1 MENTPP
7 AYAGGSDMLNL
18 DFDKKKFT
26 CKFGYCTGKA
36 PDLSDPSLHV
46 KSQDYKRRVSG
57 AMKAISAEDAFKL
70 PKARGYF
77 VSRKY
82 DGENA
87 MLFFDG
93 EKMISV
99 NPGGTARIGLPAFE
113 EAAELLKK
121 AKVESCILGAEIYVK
136 EDATAAHPVQQVVR
150 VLRSPPSK
158 EALEKLGL
166 AVFDVIEFDGKAVD
180 ETAKVFDLL
189 SKWFDKGKKV
199 HVVEHHKTDK
209 IDEVMTYF
217 TEWVVGQGAEGV
229 VVRHDQA
236 GWYKI
241 KLRHNL
247 DVAIIGYSEGQDAR
261 KGMLHDL
268 LVAVMRSDGS
278 FHEFTRV
285 GGGFSEDERK
295 TIAADLKK
303 RIVPSDYVA
312 VNNDYVAYEMI
323 KPGPVIEISCLDM
336 IVERARGGP
345 VKRMVLEWDGKRYSA
360 LLRMPLVSVIS
371 PQFIRLR
378 DDKEAVV
385 DDVNISQVSDLV
397 TVPEADK
404 SAHADDDPASEL
416 MERTVYTK
424 IMKGN
429 MMVRKLLLWKTNK
442 KDRDD
447 FPAYVVYLTDF
458 SPNRQNP
465 LERDIKISNNERKA
479 KQMFDELARK
489 NFITGWDKAA

>member
-1 MENTPP
+1 
-7 AYAGGSDMLNL
+7 MLNL
-18 DFDKKKFT
+18 DYDKKKFT
-26 CKFGYCTGKA
+26 CKFDYCTGKA
-36 PDLSDPSLHV
+36 TDLADPSMHV

-57 AMKAISAEDAFKL
+57 LMKAISAEDAFKM
-70 PKARGYF
+70 PKTKGYF

-99 NPGGTARIGLPAFE
+99 NPGGTVRVGLPAFD
-113 EAAELLKK
+113 EAAKLLKK
-121 AKVESCILGAEIYVK
+121 ANVKSCILGAEIYVK
-136 EDATAAHPVQQVVR
+136 EDATKAHPVQQVVR

-166 AVFDVIEFDGKAVD
+166 AVFDVIDVDGEAVD
-180 ETAKVFDLL
+180 KTSTVFGLL
-189 SKWFDKGKKV
+189 DKWFGKGKSI
-199 HVVEHHKTDK
+199 HAVEHHKVDSV
-209 IDEVMTYF
+209 EAVMAYF
-217 TEWVVGQGAEGV
+217 TEWVVGDGAEGV

-241 KLRHNL
+241 KLRHSL
-247 DVAIIGYSEGQDAR
+247 DVAIIGYSEGTDAR
-261 KGMLHDL
+261 KGLLHDL
-268 LVAVMRSDGS
+268 LVAVMRADGT

-285 GGGFSEDERK
+285 GGGFSEEDRK

-336 IVERARGGP
+336 IAERARGGP

-371 PQFIRLR
+371 PQFIRIR
-378 DDKEAVV
+378 DDKEAVP
-385 DDVNISQVSDLV
+385 DDVNIRQVTDLIPV
-397 TVPEADK
+397 TEAEK
-404 SAHADDDPASEL
+404 SAHADDDPASQIL
-416 MERTVYTK
+416 ERTVYTK

-429 MMVRKLLLWKTNK
+429 TMVRKLVLWKTNK
-442 KDRDD
+442 TDRSD
-447 FPAYVVYLTDF
+447 FPGFVVYLTDF

-465 LERDIKISNNERKA
+465 LERDIKISNSERKA
-479 KQMFDELARK
+479 KQMFDDIARK
-489 NFITGWDKAA
+489 IFITGWEKVG